1 MFLSKIFI
9 PWQKARNPY
18 DIHRELWHLFPN
30 RPDESRG
37 FLFRVEKQQKGL
49 GAEILMQSNSEVSA
63 VNGTVRIIGSRKYVF
78 SLQKG
83 QKIRFRLRANPIKTI
98 KDEDGRLNQRDEMKK
113 CRVPLIREGDQKAW
127 IERKLEKICSLD
139 ALVFQ
144 QEMPLYFRKSNSKR
158 AGKIQTVLF
167 DGVLN
172 INDPDALIEMIKN
185 GIGPAKAFGCGLLS
199 MARF

>member
-1 MFLSKIFI
+1 
-9 PWQKARNPY
+9 
-18 DIHRELWHLFPN
+18 
-30 RPDESRG
+30 
-37 FLFRVEKQQKGL
+37 
-49 GAEILMQSNSEVSA
+49 MQSNSEVSA

-98 KDEDGRLNQRDEMKK
+98 KDEDGRLNQRDEIKK
-113 CRVPLIREGDQKAW
+113 CRVPLIREEDQKAW